1 MAPELRKRTR
11 SVTAAEKS
19 PAAKKVDKAEP
30 AAKKTKVEKTK
41 TEKPAKTAKAEK
53 VEKVEKKVE
62 KTPKRKAPE
71 ETSPVA
77 TKKQKPAKAAAKSKK
92 AATKSEPVEEAE
104 SETSEVVEDAETS
117 VIALEDGADSD
128 DEIDADIQA
137 LAAGLDPEDA
147 PASDGT
153 VFKEGQDVGKIPKFK
168 KQKKLTEGSSEEPGV
183 VFISRLPHGFYE
195 HELKGYFSQ
204 FGKINRLRL
213 ARNKKTGASKHWA
226 FIEFAEQSTAEIVA
240 KTMDSYL
247 LFGHILKVKTVPKDS
262 LHENLWKGANKR
274 FKKIP
279 WHKIAANEVAKKRT
293 EEHWSLKKTKEEKKR
308 EERAQKMKEM
318 GYEFDAPKLK
328 EAVAPPPEPMAIAA
342 PEDPKAI
349 EAAPVEEK
357 PTEEEAAPAVEEKE
371 ESAETPKATPKS
383 KAKKGGRRKSK
394 N

>member
-11 SVTAAEKS
+11 SVTAAENA
-19 PAAKKVDKAEP
+19 PAAKKATKAEKVEKTEP
-30 AAKKTKVEKTK
+30 AAKKTKAEKV
-41 TEKPAKTAKAEK
+41 KAEK
-53 VEKVEKKVE
+53 VEKVEKKA
-62 KTPKRKAPE
+62 TPKRKAPE
-71 ETSPVA
+71 EASPVA
-77 TKKQKPAKAAAKSKK
+77 AKKQKPAKATSKTTPKSKK
-92 AATKSEPVEEAE
+92 AAAKPEPAEEAE
-104 SETSEVVEDAETS
+104 PEPETTEVVEEEAETS
-117 VIALEDGADSD
+117 VIPVEDGGDSD
-128 DEIDADIQA
+128 EEVDAEIQA

-147 PASDGT
+147 PEADGT
-153 VFKEGQDVGKIPKFK
+153 LFKEGQDVGTIPKISK
-168 KQKKLTEGSSEEPGV
+168 KQKKSIGGSSDEPGV

-226 FIEFAEQSTAEIVA
+226 FIEFAEESTAQIVA

-279 WHKIAANEVAKKRT
+279 WNKMAANEVAKKRT
-293 EEHWSLKKTKEEKKR
+293 ESTWAQKVSREEKKR
-308 EERAQKMKEM
+308 EERAKKLKEL
-318 GYEFDAPKLK
+318 GYSFDAPDLK
-328 EAVAPPPEPMAIAA
+328 KAVAPPPEPMAIDA
-342 PEDPKAI
+342 PEEPKAI
-349 EAAPVEEK
+349 EAAPAEEK
-357 PTEEEAAPAVEEKE
+357 PAEEEAAPAAEEE
-371 ESAETPKATPKS
+371 AAETPKTKA